1 MAAVT
6 AALGIGASS
15 GFATIVAV
23 VPDVVLFQPADVR
36 LNQTQSNVQIDGF
49 DEKQCFKLGADLTT
63 DQGLIAAGTV
73 VSCHFFHLDPVNGAP
88 VLEGKAR
95 FDDLILGVISDSGLL
110 DDSDAPCQ
118 ELDAAGNPLVI
129 YPMPGVEA
137 NRGLDP
143 NQVNDRYQIIQGGL
157 AIKIRMDVPSFSDQ
171 VRVVTR
177 CVCVAS
183 DPACGGI

>member
-1 MAAVT
+1 LVAAT

-15 GFATIVAV
+15 GLAAIVAV

-63 DQGLIAAGTV
+63 DQGILAAGTV

-95 FDDLILGVISDSGLL
+95 FDDLILGVISSSTLL
-110 DDSDAPCQ
+110 DDSDVPCQ
-118 ELDAAGNPLVI
+118 ELDAAGNPVVI
-129 YPMPGVEA
+129 YPVPGAEPD
-137 NRGLDP
+137 RGLDAG
-143 NQVNDRYQIIQGGL
+143 QVNDRYQVIQGGL
-157 AIKIRMDVPSFSDQ
+157 AIKIRMDVPAVSDQ

-183 DPACGGI
+183 DPECGGI